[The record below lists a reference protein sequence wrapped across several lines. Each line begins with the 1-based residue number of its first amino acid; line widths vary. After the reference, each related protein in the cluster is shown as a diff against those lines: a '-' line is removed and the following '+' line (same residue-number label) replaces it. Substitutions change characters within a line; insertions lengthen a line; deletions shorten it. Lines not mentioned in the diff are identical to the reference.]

1 MRNYENF
8 QTEDFLMDD
17 YFIEWMVRPSPETFR
32 FWEDFKIRNPL
43 QLVELDRAISLYRA
57 LELNNQYLTAGEKR
71 ILKEKIWSQVNE
83 EAKRRR
89 GKFFLVPW
97 IKVAA
102 AIALLVVAGISVY
115 RYSVS
120 KRMVLIETA
129 YAERH
134 EVTLP
139 DASVI
144 SMNGNTF
151 LRYPRDFKDVREVWL
166 EGEAFFQV
174 KDLSEKKFVV
184 HTEGL
189 DIEVLGTSFN
199 VDNRESVTKV
209 VLNTG
214 KIKVQVNGDSRNEN
228 VLMKPGDMIEY
239 KKETS
244 TLVKQVVNPELYS
257 AWKKDTLDFNR
268 VSVSDVARTL
278 EERYGYRITIADPS
292 LGRKFFTG
300 RFSSKDI
307 DIVITAMEKALG
319 MEAVYEGK
327 KKMIWKLNQE

>member
-17 YFIEWMVRPSPETFR
+17 YFIEWMVRPSQETFR
-32 FWEDFKIRNPL
+32 FWDDFKIRNPS
-43 QLVELDRAISLYRA
+43 QIEELERAISLYRA
-57 LELNNQYLTAGEKR
+57 LELNNQYLTPEEQT
-71 ILKEKIWSQVNE
+71 ILKRKIWSEVHE
-83 EAKRRR
+83 EKKPTSRI
-89 GKFFLVPW
+89 FFLAPW

-102 AIALLVVAGISVY
+102 AIALLIVAGISVY
-115 RYSVS
+115 QHANNNGT
-120 KRMVLIETA
+120 VLIETA
-129 YAERH
+129 YGERH

-139 DASVI
+139 DASLI
-144 SMNGNTF
+144 SMNGNTS
-151 LRYPRDFKDVREVWL
+151 LRYPRDFKEVREVWL
-166 EGEAFFQV
+166 EGEAFFHV
-174 KDLSEKKFVV
+174 KHLNKKKFVV

-199 VDNRESVTKV
+199 VDNRERITKV

-214 KIKVQVNGDSRNEN
+214 KIKVHMNGDARNEN

-244 TLVKQVVNPELYS
+244 TLVKQVVNPDLYT

-268 VSVSDVARTL
+268 VSVSEVAQVL
-278 EERYGYRITIADPS
+278 EERYGYRITIADPE

-300 RFSSKDI
+300 RFSTKDI

-327 KKMIWKLNQE
+327 KKMIWKLN